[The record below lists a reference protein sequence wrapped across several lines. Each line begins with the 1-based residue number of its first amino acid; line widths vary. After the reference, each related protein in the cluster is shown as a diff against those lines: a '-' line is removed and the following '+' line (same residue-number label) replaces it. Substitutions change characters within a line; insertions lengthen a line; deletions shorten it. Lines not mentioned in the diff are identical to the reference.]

1 MSIKRVSSLYLP
13 SIESLQNAHN
23 GSLIYLDSDKKIQVT
38 NNFSVL
44 NGNAATFQL
53 TASDA
58 IYITGSTSAGNA
70 GSVNLSTSAV
80 TNGKLFISGTF
91 NTNNSQNFSNSES
104 TSLIELGSDLVGIEN
119 QQISGSWIYKNS
131 TSTEANQILRKNP
144 DKPLNF
150 NISVGTNS
158 SGEDYYIL
166 NDTKTDAA
174 LASESTPDYR
184 ILYIDD
190 SWTNDPA
197 KLANVSGG
205 HSRDVYV
212 HPDTNLI
219 IFNTT
224 QVFYNADKCRIYMPQ
239 TSESAA
245 YYSYTAPTSTTDYL
259 KYDGSKIQIVFR
271 KLPLKIL
278 YPSGT
283 FLRSTSQNLNY
294 FRLSFEGTISP
305 SNVLHVPFKR
315 GIIAEYKKAL
325 ANGLTGGIYDINNG
339 FYNNP
344 ISQYTYYSFPAITN
358 DNPSGAGGWPVSGFR
373 WWLRRLHNIST
384 KETIRLYALNYNRGS
399 QLGQRTHPQ
408 YWDYNSGYYTTYTTN
423 SLTLVF
429 RYRGSGN
436 YRYFIDKDL

>member
-13 SIESLQNAHN
+13 SIESLKNAHN

-44 NGNAATFQL
+44 AGNAATFQL

-58 IYITGSTSAGNA
+58 IYVTGSTSAGNA
-70 GSVNLSTSAV
+70 GSVNVITDA
-80 TNGKLFISGTF
+80 TNGKLFVSGTF
-91 NTNNSQNFSNSES
+91 STMNSQNFSNSEN
-104 TSLIELGSDLVGIEN
+104 TSMIEIDSDLVGIDN
-119 QQISGSWIYKNS
+119 QQISGSWIYKNN
-131 TSTEANQILRKNP
+131 TSTEPNQILRKNP
-144 DKPLNF
+144 DKSLNF
-150 NISVGTNS
+150 NIQVGINS
-158 SGEDYYIL
+158 SGEDYFIL
-166 NDTKTDAA
+166 NDTQTDSA
-174 LASESTPDYR
+174 LSNASTPDYR
-184 ILYIDD
+184 IIYIDD
-190 SWTNDPA
+190 SWTNDPV

-205 HSRDVYV
+205 NSRDVYV

-219 IFNTT
+219 IFDTT
-224 QVFYNADKCRIYMPQ
+224 QPFYSVGKCRIYMPQ

-245 YYSYTAPTSTTDYL
+245 YYSYTAPSSTTDYL

-271 KLPLKIL
+271 KLPLRIL

-283 FLRSTSQNLNY
+283 FLRSASQNLNY

-315 GIIAEYKKAL
+315 GIISEYKRAL
-325 ANGLTGGIYDINNG
+325 GNGLTGGIYDINNG

-358 DNPSGAGGWPVSGFR
+358 DNPSGAGGHPVSGFR

-384 KETIRLYALNYNRGS
+384 KETIRLYALNYNGGS
-399 QLGQRTHPQ
+399 YLGQQTHPQ
-408 YWDYNSGYYTTYTTN
+408 YWDYNKGYYTTYTTN

-429 RYRGSGN
+429 RYRGSGD
-436 YRYFIDKDL
+436 YRYFIDKNL